1 MENGSKMEI
10 ENEIID
16 VFEIAIHKYIEKTN
30 EKIRTISVE
39 YRNQYIDEQIKL
51 IKECEQ
57 QTIEQIKN
65 LSYINLFGIIP
76 VNITFKKQ

>member
-39 YRNQYIDEQIKL
+39 YRNQYIDEQI
-51 IKECEQ
+51 IK
-57 QTIEQIKN
+57 
-65 LSYINLFGIIP
+65 
-76 VNITFKKQ
+76 